1 MASDP
6 TFRQWAETHPRA
18 AVLRVVSRLDR
29 FANNTSNEETSLA
42 AQDLVAKLK
51 EATPDAAK
59 TEDDS

>member
-6 TFRQWAETHPRA
+6 TFKQWATTHPAA
-18 AVLRVVSRLDR
+18 AVTRVIGRLDR

-51 EATPDAAK
+51 EAAGAPKDQA
-59 TEDDS
+59 ED